1 MNIPMASNAPFR
13 AVIIGGGLAGMVAAN
28 ELLKQKIPVLILEKA
43 ARMGGKAGA
52 NLEDRGYEEHGYH
65 VFPSFYA
72 NTLDL
77 MREIGAFE
85 NLAPVTKFHYLIA
98 RDKNDQDAKNGA
110 IVEQAG
116 NREPVPGEFP
126 NSIVFYQPDSLRAI
140 VKNIFSSVI
149 PWYEFVLFVYAM
161 IDLCS
166 QPDRSRGFLDQLSV
180 AGFIHSRW
188 YKSDIIANFHQQTVL
203 QASSIPSYDLSAMT
217 MKHLVNNWAAA
228 LIPLFRILN
237 GNLQEKFIA
246 PFEQHIRDQG
256 GEIKLNTAVTQL
268 LTDGD
273 RLCGLMLEFPRS
285 ATITVESLNPEDV
298 CIFAT
303 PHEVTSCF
311 LNDGLFRCEGRN
323 GASLDVARLG
333 LVNHLESAP
342 MAAFHF
348 YLNRKIPNLPRE
360 HVNLFESE
368 FGVSFID
375 VAQTWPGLKNTT
387 LSVIASNFRS
397 LKGLSEEEAS
407 GNIFA
412 ELQRFIRGLEK
423 EDIER
428 VHSQLNIQTPLF
440 LNNVGTWHFRPA
452 TKTRIKN
459 LYIAGDYCR
468 TDADLTT
475 MESAVIS
482 GRRTAA
488 RILEDKG
495 FNPKSAEPIP
505 LPRPYWKT
513 FKVLKWLFLVPAI
526 ALRVVIVLLT
536 MLKELATGKFKIS
549 KWLDFE

>member
-1 MNIPMASNAPFR
+1 MVEEKNMAAPPKPPFR

-43 ARMGGKAGA
+43 ERMGGKAGA
-52 NLEDRGYEEHGYH
+52 KFVDGVHEEHGYH

-72 NTLDL
+72 NTLAL
-77 MREIGAFE
+77 MREISAFK
-85 NLAPVTKFHYLIA
+85 NLVPITKFHYLIA
-98 RDKNDQDAKNGA
+98 RDKNPEAVRG
-110 IVEQAG
+110 VY
-116 NREPVPGEFP
+116 P

-140 VKNIFSSVI
+140 AKNIFSSII

-166 QPDRSRGFLDQLSV
+166 QPDRSRRFLDQVSV

-188 YKSDIIANFHQQTVL
+188 YKSDVIANFHQQTVL

-246 PFEQHIRDQG
+246 PFEQYILDNG
-256 GEIKLNTAVTQL
+256 GEIRLNTAVTQL
-268 LTDGD
+268 LSDGD
-273 RLCGLMLEFPRS
+273 SLCGLRLDSERS
-285 ATITVESLNPEDV
+285 ATITVEPLKPGDV
-298 CIFAT
+298 CIIAT

-311 LNDGLFRCEGRN
+311 LNDSLFQCEGRN
-323 GASLDVARLG
+323 VSSLEMHPLG

-348 YLNRKIPNLPRE
+348 YLNRIIPILPRE
-360 HVNLFESE
+360 HVNLFESN
-368 FGVSFID
+368 FGLSFID
-375 VAQTWPGLKNTT
+375 VSQTWQELENTT
-387 LSVIASNFRS
+387 LSVIASDFRS
-397 LKGLSEEEAS
+397 LKGLSEEEAY
-407 GNIFA
+407 GNIFT
-412 ELQRFIRGLEK
+412 ELQRFIPELK
-423 EDIER
+423 QEDIKR

-440 LNNVGTWHFRPA
+440 LNNVGAWHFRPA
-452 TKTRIKN
+452 TKTRIRN

-488 RILEDKG
+488 RVLEDTG
-495 FNPKSAEPIP
+495 FDPKAAKPTS

-513 FKVLKWLFLVPAI
+513 FKVLKWILLVPAI
-526 ALRVVIVLLT
+526 LLRVIVVLST
-536 MLKELATGKFKIS
+536 MVKQVATGKFEIR